1 MAQGDRESERLV
13 EWCTGGLVGRGS
25 GHDLPHGQTATEH
38 NGNSFEPDIPVD
50 TKRWAPCIHFAIQT
64 EAHKSGRAPPRAYK
78 SPTSAL
84 FIGNQRIS
92 KEMLLSVIFNER
104 QPLLRTPCPPI
115 PIRIPSHAMEI
126 ILKRREMFTNFEISE
141 LQPGHATCWASNVRQ
156 CLTDE
161 MK

>member
-1 MAQGDRESERLV
+1 M

-92 KEMLLSVIFNER
+92 KEMLLSVVFNER
-104 QPLLRTPCPPI
+104 QPLLRTLPFA
-115 PIRIPSHAMEI
+115 SHAMEI